1 MPQPL
6 LSIVLGV
13 ASLFLVSCNSL
24 SDNPSL
30 NEGPSNTGM
39 RPAPL
44 ETETPSSTQ
53 ETLLPAGFDV
63 QVTGEINNNEVAL
76 TFTIDIPSGSYIISA
91 TSDRNYLGKFQV
103 AWEDSLP
110 QIGAY
115 TELPPSTPGWE
126 PWDRVYTPMLQTS
139 TVVKGTWQRPARSTP
154 LHGTVQFVLEP
165 QCMMYGVDFS
175 LDPSSGSFA
184 ASQVQA
190 KDPE

>member
-13 ASLFLVSCNSL
+13 ACLFFASCNPH
-24 SDNPSL
+24 SDGSSL

-39 RPAPL
+39 RTAPH
-44 ETETPSSTQ
+44 ETETSSSAQ
-53 ETLLPAGFDV
+53 ETVLPAGFDV
-63 QVTGEINNNEVAL
+63 QVTAEINTNEVAL

-103 AWEDSLP
+103 TWEDSLT

-139 TVVKGTWQRPARSTP
+139 TIVKGTWQRPARSTP

-175 LDPSSGSFA
+175 LDPSSGSFS